1 MENPL
6 FVRKLDRS
14 VVMGELK
21 SAGSKDPDILQ
32 ATRSRLL
39 ASSKSA
45 RLAGWGLIG
54 CGVVFGL
61 TIIGLPATIAMVP
74 MGVIALLRAQGNI
87 STVDRVFAEYTGAI

>member
-39 ASSKSA
+39 APSKSA
-45 RLAGWGLIG
+45 RLAGWGFVGGGLAI
-54 CGVVFGL
+54 GL
-61 TIIGLPATIAMVP
+61 TIIGLPATIALVP
-74 MGVIALLRAQGNI
+74 MGVIAALRAQSNI
-87 STVDRVFAEYTGAI
+87 DTVNRVFAEYTGAA